1 MYKIPRAKFCC
12 QFSSVRLDQCTKKKK
27 RLTTS
32 GHITKKGFCQIEK
45 AKQKDEGFDVS
56 EMVSKALLK
65 PLGL

>member
-1 MYKIPRAKFCC
+1 MH
-12 QFSSVRLDQCTKKKK
+12 QKKK